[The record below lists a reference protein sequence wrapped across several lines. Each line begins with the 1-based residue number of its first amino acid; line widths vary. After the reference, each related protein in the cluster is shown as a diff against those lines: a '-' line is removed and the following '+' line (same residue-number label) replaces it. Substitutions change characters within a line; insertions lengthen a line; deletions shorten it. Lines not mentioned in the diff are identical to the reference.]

1 MEREMDSNPK
11 KLNKDHKTDP
21 LRSDLKDGTFKA
33 SGVERVPKSKFRE
46 VLDRLKYWVLYRV

>member
-1 MEREMDSNPK
+1 MDSNPK

-33 SGVERVPKSKFRE
+33 FGVERVPKSKFRE
-46 VLDRLKYWVLYRV
+46 VVPSIYSSARTELD